1 MRRGTVATVLGL
13 LVLAFVYPA
22 RAEDKAPKKPLGAW
36 TKSSGDQKIT
46 FEFKPDAMLVTIAVG
61 NETIKVDADYGVT
74 KDGRVFGIVTKVM
87 KPGEGGPSEG
97 DLFSFKYTAVDN
109 KMTIED
115 LKGTRHS
122 GEAEQLV
129 HGEYEKEKKDN

>member
-1 MRRGTVATVLGL
+1 MHAHFHAAFPFFSPLSHAVPLTSSTKSYRSISRKELSMRRGTVATVLGL

-61 NETIKVDADYGVT
+61 NATITPDPNYALP
-74 KDGRVFGIVTKVM
+74 KDPRT
-87 KPGEGGPSEG
+87 S
-97 DLFSFKYTAVDN
+97 A
-109 KMTIED
+109 
-115 LKGTRHS
+115 
-122 GEAEQLV
+122 
-129 HGEYEKEKKDN
+129 

>member
-1 MRRGTVATVLGL
+1 MYKRTVAIGL
-13 LVLAFVYPA
+13 STLALMFVNSA
-22 RAEDKAPKKPLGAW
+22 RAEEKSPKKPLGAW
-36 TKSSGDQKIT
+36 TRTSGDQKIT
-46 FEFKPDAMLVTIAVG
+46 FDFKSDALLVTIAAG

-74 KDGRVFGIVTKVM
+74 KDGRVFGIITKVT

-97 DLFSFKYTAVDN
+97 DLFSFKFTAVDN

-115 LKGTRHS
+115 LKGTKHS